1 METCS
6 NRGKEQCTPYTAWS
20 FIIHN
25 SPHNVAGVVFIIIL
39 CKEKRK
45 ILDWTEF
52 DDSDGFEL
60 LGFNLAVTSVQGG
73 KLWKL

>member
-6 NRGKEQCTPYTAWS
+6 NRGKEQCTPAWS
-20 FIIHN
+20 FSIHN

-39 CKEKRK
+39 CEEKGK
-45 ILDWTEF
+45 ILDWIEF
-52 DDSDGFEL
+52 DNSDGFEL

-73 KLWKL
+73 KLWKF